1 MKKIFVIVLAF
12 ALVLSFG
19 AFAFAATSAPAGEA
33 SATEATG
40 TDTTDETA
48 VKVPSPNKTDLII
61 IHDNDNGNGK
71 GNGNGNGGDKPAGAV
86 IVKFITGEVQ
96 KGTPIN
102 APYTEEGKAAVE
114 LADKVVKAIGD
125 DIEDEALKEAIEAFL
140 KENEGSLASG
150 IITMGEDAAED
161 SVKLAVSAKG
171 FDKVMFNAPGD
182 AENLAFVVLEG

>member
-1 MKKIFVIVLAF
+1 MKKFFVIVLAF

-40 TDTTDETA
+40 TDTGDKEATGETG
-48 VKVPSPNKTDLII
+48 VKLRSPNKTDITV
-61 IHDNDNGNGK
+61 IHGGGK
-71 GNGNGNGGDKPAGAV
+71 GTGNNVPERAP

-125 DIEDEALKEAIEAFL
+125 DIEDEALKEAVEKFL

-182 AENLAFVVLEG
+182 AENLAFVVLNG

>member
-102 APYTEEGKAAVE
+102 APYPGDGKAAVE
-114 LADKVVKAIGD
+114 LADKVVKGLD
-125 DIEDEALKEAIEAFL
+125 DIEDEAAKEEIEAFFA
-140 KENEGSLASG
+140 ENEGSLATG
-150 IITMGEDAAED
+150 VIFMGEDAAEG

-171 FDKVMFNAPGD
+171 FDKVQFNAPGD
-182 AENLAFVVLEG
+182 AEGLAFVVLNG